1 MRCLTA
7 AGAPILVT
15 RRGQILLAT
24 GVCLAIAL
32 AWHTFHH
39 PVVVLAAGLAPFA
52 LLGVLRMPFPVV
64 LGFVVFS
71 FFRIHEVIQPLY
83 PLRIP
88 QLLALG
94 ALGALAWGLWHRQI
108 RVYWRPELTVFTGF
122 FVLVTVGVLLATNR
136 GAAIEAWTGTYS
148 KIGIMVL
155 AIAWLATSREAFRL
169 TVRVVLGCGLLLAFV
184 TLYNKANGIGLVE
197 GTRATIA
204 RNLGSML
211 GDPNDLALTLLFP
224 ASFALAVLLSSG
236 SRWFWRL
243 TGALCYVTVVAAI
256 VATQS
261 RGGLL
266 GIAAVTGLF
275 AYRHVRS
282 KVLLSVIGA
291 VALAALFAV
300 AGISDRASGGAHE
313 EGIDE
318 SAMGRIYAWGAAF
331 RMAVD
336 HPVSGVGLNNF
347 LANYWA
353 YSAHWD
359 GRNHA
364 VHSTWFGVLAET
376 GFVGLA
382 VFLVMVA
389 VTLIMVRRTA
399 SLLGPSQ
406 PGHVHEAHLVAL
418 GVEAGLIG
426 FIVSG
431 TFLTM
436 GFLWPFYILLALA
449 VAVGEFA
456 RRQTA
461 TPSQRVSQNAIR
473 HADGA
478 QGPDRG
484 PSARVDQ

>member
-1 MRCLTA
+1 MRLLI
-7 AGAPILVT
+7 GNQAPLLGT
-15 RRGQILLAT
+15 RRGQVLLAT
-24 GVCLAIAL
+24 GTCLAIAL
-32 AWHTFHH
+32 AWHAVQH
-39 PVVVLAAGLAPFA
+39 PLVVLAAGLAPFA

-64 LGFVVFS
+64 LAFVVFS

-94 ALGALAWGLWHRQI
+94 ALGSLAWGLWHRQI
-108 RVYWRPELTVFTGF
+108 RVYWRPELTVFAVF
-122 FVLVTVGVLLATNR
+122 FTLVTLGVLLATNR
-136 GAAIEAWTGTYS
+136 PSAIEAWTGTYS

-169 TVRVVLGCGLLLAFV
+169 TVRVVLACGLLLAMV

-224 ASFALAVLLSSG
+224 ASFALAVLLSRG
-236 SRWFWRL
+236 SHWFWRL
-243 TGALCYVTVVAAI
+243 FGALCFVAVVAAI
-256 VATQS
+256 IATQS

-266 GIAAVTGLF
+266 GIAAVTGIF
-275 AYRHVRS
+275 AYRRVRS
-282 KVLLSVIGA
+282 KLLLVLAGA
-291 VALAALFAV
+291 AVLAVLFTV

-313 EGIDE
+313 QGVDE
-318 SAMGRIYAWGAAF
+318 SAMGRIYAWGAAY
-331 RMAVD
+331 RMALD
-336 HPVSGVGLNNF
+336 NPVSGVGLNNF
-347 LANYWA
+347 LGNYWA

-376 GFVGLA
+376 GFIGLA
-382 VFLVMVA
+382 VFVLMVA
-389 VTLIMVRRTA
+389 VTLILVRRSA
-399 SLLGPSQ
+399 MLLAPGQ
-406 PGHVHEAHLVAL
+406 PGHVHDAYLVAL
-418 GVEAGLIG
+418 GVEAGLVG

-461 TPSQRVSQNAIR
+461 RPSQGVSQNAIR
-473 HADGA
+473 RETDGPQRDPTQPA
-478 QGPDRG
+478 A
-484 PSARVDQ
+484 SA